1 MRSTTRVSSTFL
13 FQIDRSCVFGSHIL
27 SAFLIH
33 CVWLFPVWFDAV
45 GDITHLL
52 HEHWGE
58 MFLMGGL
65 AGIPFCGKTGFT
77 AFSHHVPN
85 NGNIFI
91 LFAPH
96 VGITRV
102 GERCGLIGRHGHEH
116 LSPACGAAIGAYQF
130 GKDHV
135 PSDTFDPSDYQMD
148 FIKQQVFRHRARID
162 AAEEPMVELAVV
174 MFDIV
179 REALGKILNLLWA
192 ETYTSG
198 GQMLLLGGVQINMDD
213 EHGDYFVPLSFESH
227 ALAADR
233 QQPPVI
239 TDLFADLLHD
249 INLKL

>member
-116 LSPACGAAIGAYQF
+116 LSPGL
-130 GKDHV
+130 V
-135 PSDTFDPSDYQMD
+135 
-148 FIKQQVFRHRARID
+148 
-162 AAEEPMVELAVV
+162 
-174 MFDIV
+174 
-179 REALGKILNLLWA
+179 
-192 ETYTSG
+192 
-198 GQMLLLGGVQINMDD
+198 
-213 EHGDYFVPLSFESH
+213 LSFEVFSSS
-227 ALAADR
+227 
-233 QQPPVI
+233 P
-239 TDLFADLLHD
+239 LFYLGQHV
-249 INLKL
+249 KLIFLRSFRFFFRYSCLP